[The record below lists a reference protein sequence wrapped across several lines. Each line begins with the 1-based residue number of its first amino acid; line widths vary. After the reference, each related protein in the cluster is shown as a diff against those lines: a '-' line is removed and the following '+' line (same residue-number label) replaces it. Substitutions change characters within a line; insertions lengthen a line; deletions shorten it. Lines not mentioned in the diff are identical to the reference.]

1 MKKYLDDINYLISEI
16 ERMHPNPYLLYKKES
31 FYRDLEELS
40 NKELTDLEFKYYLAE
55 IVAKLGDQH
64 TCIRFMKTFL
74 WDIKLIDN
82 KLYVVC
88 DYRNKKSIYLHKY
101 IKSINGILIDNII
114 EQLIKIIPCNIPNW
128 NKAMVQDSL
137 LSRLFLK
144 SINVIKEDEFNIEL
158 DDGTIVDVNK
168 ETKKEIIKFP
178 KLFDHKNISEET
190 FYIKY
195 ERCRGSEPNEV
206 ETFFEEVQKTIDNN
220 NFKNIIVDLRGNFGG
235 NSRYFTNFSNFLNQK
250 YKDLNYYTLIDE
262 SVFSSGSW
270 ALNDLI
276 KLNSI
281 SLGNTP
287 GAYKDTFGEVKIIEL
302 PNTKIKCMCSIKYFK
317 YENDHFEEYTKD
329 NINEVKEYLY
339 EFYEPDIMIK
349 PTIDDYKEN
358 NDVALNTALDYIQKK
373 KHK

>member
-1 MKKYLDDINYLISEI
+1 MEKRREDINYLISEI

-40 NKELTDLEFKYYLAE
+40 NKELTDLEFKYHLAT

-64 TCIRFMKTFL
+64 TYIPFFKTLF
-74 WDIKLIDN
+74 WKLKYIDD
-82 KLYVVC
+82 KLYIIH
-88 DYRNKKSIYLHKY
+88 DFRNKNSTNTYKY
-101 IKSINGILIDNII
+101 IKSINGILVNEII
-114 EQLIKIIPCNIPNW
+114 KSFIS
-128 NKAMVQDSL
+128 MVPTDIYQWKLATMQDMI
-137 LSRLFLK
+137 LSKDFLK
-144 SINVIKEDEFNIEL
+144 SINIIKNDEYIIEL
-158 DDGTIVDVNK
+158 NDGTIIDIN
-168 ETKKEIIKFP
+168 EELKKEGSNLLKA
-178 KLFDHKNISEET
+178 FDFNKITEET

-195 ERCRGSEPNEV
+195 GSCNSPTPNRIEN
-206 ETFFEEVQKTIDNN
+206 FFEEVQKTIDNN

-235 NSRYFTNFSNFLNQK
+235 NSKYFTDFSNFLDKK

-270 ALNDLI
+270 ALNDMIELGSILI
-276 KLNSI
+276 
-281 SLGNTP
+281 GNTP
-287 GAYKDTFGEVKIIEL
+287 GAYKDAFGEIKSTEL
-302 PNTKIKCMCSIKYFK
+302 PNSKIKCICSIKYWK
-317 YENDHFEEYTKD
+317 YENGKFNEYKKD

-358 NDVALNTALDYIQKK
+358 NDVALNTALDYIKKK